1 MSERNEAYEE
11 VQRYHVYNVGGED
24 TYCRDEDVA
33 ELEAVHQKLLQAHTI
48 MKEALEWLTT
58 DACLA
63 DYSHMSKRDFA
74 VKTLKRVTEVMP

>member
-33 ELEAVHQKLLQAHTI
+33 ELEAVYCRLLEAHMI

-58 DACLA
+58 DSCFLNC
-63 DYSHMSKRDFA
+63 SHTSKRQFA
-74 VKTLKRVTEVMP
+74 VKTLKRVAEVML